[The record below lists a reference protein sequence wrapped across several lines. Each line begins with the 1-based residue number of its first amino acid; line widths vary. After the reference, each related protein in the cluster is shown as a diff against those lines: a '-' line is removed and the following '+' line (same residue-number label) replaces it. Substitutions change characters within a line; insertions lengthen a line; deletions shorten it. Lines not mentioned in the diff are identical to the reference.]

1 MGLNQGW
8 IFFKMGATVRGSM
21 ESKAYARENKN
32 DGPWNL
38 RRKEGTMRDSKN
50 MAEQMDHRF
59 CWSQRSVLMRSEG
72 ISWKKGMVDL
82 WRSCRYL

>member
-21 ESKAYARENKN
+21 ESKVYARENKN

-38 RRKEGTMRDSKN
+38 RRKEGTMRDSKKHGRTN
-50 MAEQMDHRF
+50 GPQIMLE
-59 CWSQRSVLMRSEG
+59 S
-72 ISWKKGMVDL
+72 KKCTDEVRGSKL
-82 WRSCRYL
+82 EKGNG